1 MILILHQYIFRELLR
16 VFVLATVALTL
27 MLSVGL
33 LVPTIQEYG
42 VSPEQIIHLLGYF
55 MPITLTFVLPMSALF
70 SASLVYGRLAAD
82 RELDA
87 CRASGISMR
96 TLLYPGLMLAILVAA
111 ANLVLS
117 FHVAPAF
124 VHRSEK
130 SVKANAEQILFR
142 NIQKK
147 GFYSLPR
154 SRYKLYADR
163 TIPQM
168 NLLEGVIIVDSR
180 DDFREPA
187 QLITAEK
194 AKVLIRSHST
204 YNEATIVA
212 QNAYRFDEVNPV
224 YIGMT
229 EITSQFPPLLAD
241 DVKFQKI
248 EQLKR
253 IKADKLN
260 FFPVYELAMQT
271 RAQLATE
278 MLAADINR
286 AMQQGTDY
294 YQFKEADQPKVY
306 LLKVAQCRVDP
317 KRPNRLN
324 FVPPIELL
332 QVDKDRNTLTVRYNS
347 QEGFMVL
354 ESTGPQLRLEMTLE
368 NPTWQREGQSSFVS
382 VRRYIP
388 GIRFPSPLT
397 ESLQTEDL
405 LGLLDQVGRDNFAF
419 LQSPTPLLIDSYKQ
433 LQKKLGRV
441 DSEIRAEIHSRLVLG
456 LGCVSLILV
465 GIALGIRFRG
475 GHMLSAFG
483 ASAIPGG
490 VLVVFILSG
499 KELTKNPAAAAM
511 TGVMVMW
518 AGLAVLAILTLWIY
532 RKLLRT

>member
-1 MILILHQYIFRELLR
+1 MILILHRYVFRELLR

-33 LVPTIQEYG
+33 LVPTIQDYG
-42 VSPEQIIHLLGYF
+42 VSPRQIIHLLGYF

-70 SASLVYGRLAAD
+70 SASLVYGRFAAD

-96 TLLYPGLMLAILVAA
+96 TLLYPGVMLAILVAA

-124 VHRSEK
+124 IHRSEK

-147 GFYSLPR
+147 GFYALPR

-163 TIPQM
+163 AIPEM

-180 DDFREPA
+180 DDNRDPT

-194 AKVLIRSHST
+194 AKVLIRTHST

-212 QNAYRFDEVNPV
+212 QNAYRFDEVSPV
-224 YIGMT
+224 FIGMT
-229 EITSQFPPLLAD
+229 EITTQFPPLLAD
-241 DVKFQKI
+241 DIKFQKI

-253 IKADKLN
+253 IEADKLN
-260 FFPVYELAMQT
+260 FYPIRELAMRT

-286 AMQQGTDY
+286 AMEQSRDY
-294 YQFKEADQPKVY
+294 YQFEKADESSVY
-306 LLKVAQCRVDP
+306 LLSVGGCTVDA

-324 FVPPIELL
+324 FEAPIQLL
-332 QVDKDRNTLTVRYNS
+332 QVDKIRNTLTVKYNS
-347 QEGFMVL
+347 EEGFMSL
-354 ESTGPQLRLEMTLE
+354 ENDGPELRLEMALN
-368 NPTWQREGQSSFVS
+368 NPTWQREGQSPFIA
-382 VRRYIP
+382 VRKYESN
-388 GIRFPSPLT
+388 IRFPSPLAASL
-397 ESLQTEDL
+397 ESDNL
-405 LGLLDQVGRDNFAF
+405 LALLEKAGVDDFSF
-419 LQSPTPLLIDSYKQ
+419 LPSRTSLLTGSFKE

-456 LGCVSLILV
+456 LGCVALILV
-465 GIALGIRFRG
+465 GIALGIQFRG
-475 GHMLSAFG
+475 GHLLSAFG

-499 KELTKNPAAAAM
+499 KELTKNPSAAAT

-518 AGLAVLAILTLWIY
+518 AGLAVLIVLTLWVY